1 MFENHKLSLP
11 PPSVTAEPQPWG
23 WRGQRHRAQ
32 GSAPA
37 PAAMNRGEAPGAKAT
52 TWPGPPGNRQGA
64 SADPKTAG
72 HGGAAS
78 WLPALG
84 GATKRHLYLP
94 LPLSPF
100 PTHTHTKWTQR
111 GQLPNKASA
120 ASHPAAPA
128 RHKAALIPTEIATW
142 PRGQRALPE
151 RPPPPPPP
159 PRLGRSRRLRPARRT
174 GAARG
179 RPRHSPHM
187 VAAHDPSRYQ
197 QRRPRWGT
205 AAAPLL
211 IALPPCSMGGE
222 RALGPLRPGPPSGWV
237 HGEGRARP
245 RPFASCPQHGPA
257 RFPPAGGPGGS
268 AGPLRAGGAP
278 GWAHGGGRAA
288 ARRSVLSAQ
297 GAGEAPLAAWQW
309 GVTPIIEC
317 FRLKTHTLT
326 STCRR
331 ESTWVSAQP
340 GKGQRPGPS
349 ASISH

>member
-1 MFENHKLSLP
+1 
-11 PPSVTAEPQPWG
+11 
-23 WRGQRHRAQ
+23 
-32 GSAPA
+32 
-37 PAAMNRGEAPGAKAT
+37 MNRGEAPGAKAT

-64 SADPKTAG
+64 FADPEITG
-72 HGGAAS
+72 HRLGSEQAACPLRS
-78 WLPALG
+78 EEAPPLPAVT
-84 GATKRHLYLP
+84 AQP
-94 LPLSPF
+94 LP
-100 PTHTHTKWTQR
+100 HTHTKWTQR

-128 RHKAALIPTEIATW
+128 RHKAALIPTEIATC

-159 PRLGRSRRLRPARRT
+159 PPRLGRSRRIRPARRT
-174 GAARG
+174 WAAQG

-211 IALPPCSMGGE
+211 IALPGRPLPPYSMGGE

-288 ARRSVLSAQ
+288 ALRSLLSAQ
-297 GAGEAPLAAWQW
+297 GAGELLS
-309 GVTPIIEC
+309 
-317 FRLKTHTLT
+317 RLG
-326 STCRR
+326 SGGC
-331 ESTWVSAQP
+331 P
-340 GKGQRPGPS
+340 P
-349 ASISH
+349 